1 MRMAPSVDISVLT
14 LFPWPHFQAVLD
26 GQPLIAGKLYSFAA
40 GTSTPKSTKA
50 DPFGLVD
57 NPNPLILNDQG
68 AAEAWLNDFYN
79 LRLYTPDDVLIWSVD
94 SYKWEQVAPAP
105 DPGDKIMGST
115 DADVTPSPGAGV
127 ISIPSLVPPGYRA
140 EGLTWT
146 ITTGFGTSN
155 GLTGILLGDGVANDR
170 WARITTLTTGETG
183 GQVNFRS
190 DTTPVEP
197 IPYVILAAAE
207 GGTFDATGALHVTAY
222 WSALPADVP

>member
-1 MRMAPSVDISVLT
+1 M
-14 LFPWPHFQAVLD
+14 
-26 GQPLIAGKLYSFAA
+26 YSYAA
-40 GTSTPKSTKA
+40 NTTTPKSTKA

-79 LRLYTPDDVLIWSVD
+79 LRLYTPDDVLVWAVD
-94 SYKWEQVAPAP
+94 NYKWEQAAPPP

-115 DADVTPSPGAGV
+115 SATVLASSGAGTGLL
-127 ISIPSLVPPGYRA
+127 SIPGLVPPGYRC

-146 ITTGFGTSN
+146 MTTGFGTSN

-170 WARITTLTTGETG
+170 WGRLTTLTTGQTG
-183 GQVNFRS
+183 GQVHFRS

-197 IPYVILAAAE
+197 IPYVILVAAE
-207 GGTFDATGALHVTAY
+207 GGHFDATGALHVTAY
-222 WSALPADVP
+222 WSVLPADTP